1 MSYQNRYL
9 TLLNELKTRGPE
21 DSQHLNSRVLI
32 IDGLNTFIRAYSA
45 SPVTN
50 GDGEH
55 VGGISGTLLSIG
67 HAIKSISPTRV
78 IVVFDGKDGS
88 AKRRQLYPE
97 YKANRKFKV
106 RLNRSETVEKQDNQ
120 LEQLIRLTNYLE
132 MLPITVIVADGT
144 EADDTIAYIA
154 SDYLSN
160 TSKPEGADENQV
172 FIMSSDKDFYQL
184 VNDQIHVWSPT
195 KKRFYY
201 TDDIYQEFGVHPR
214 NFAIYRALLGD
225 NSDNINGVD
234 GIGDKTIQ
242 KRFPILNENR
252 VVSLTELF
260 EYSANQSPKIK
271 IYNQLVESKDI
282 IERNIQLMQLSES
295 NINTA
300 TKLRIINMLENKV
313 SRCNK
318 MQFHKMLFEDKM
330 TGAIK
335 NVDIWLKEITT
346 KLDQFALQS

>member
-9 TLLNELKTRGPE
+9 ALLNELKTRGPE
-21 DSQHLNSRVLI
+21 DNQHLNSRVLI
-32 IDGLNTFIRAYSA
+32 VDGLNTFIRSYSA

-55 VGGISGTLLSIG
+55 VGGISGTLLSVG

-78 IVVFDGKDGS
+78 IIVFDGKDGS

-106 RLNRSETVEKQDNQ
+106 RLNRSETVDKQDNQ
-120 LEQLIRLTNYLE
+120 LEQLIRLTNYFE
-132 MLPITVIVADGT
+132 ALPFTVIVADGT

-154 SDYLSN
+154 NDYLNN
-160 TSKPEGADENQV
+160 TSRPEGAEENQV

-184 VNDQIHVWSPT
+184 VDDRIHVWSPT

-201 TDDIYQEFGVHPR
+201 TDDVFSEYKVHPR
-214 NFAIYRALLGD
+214 NFAVYRALLGD
-225 NSDNINGVD
+225 NSDNIGGVD

-242 KRFPILNENR
+242 KRFPLLNEDR
-252 VVSLTELF
+252 LVTVEDLMQ
-260 EYSANQSPKIK
+260 YSQEQSPKVK
-271 IYNQLVESKDI
+271 IYKQIIESKDI
-282 IERNIQLMQLSES
+282 IQRNIQLMQLSES
-295 NINTA
+295 NINTT
-300 TKLRIINMLENKV
+300 TKLRIINSLEQKV
-313 SRCNK
+313 GRCNK
-318 MQFHKMLFEDKM
+318 MLFHRMLIEDKM
-330 TGAIK
+330 TTAIK
-335 NVDIWLKEITT
+335 NVDMWLKEITQ